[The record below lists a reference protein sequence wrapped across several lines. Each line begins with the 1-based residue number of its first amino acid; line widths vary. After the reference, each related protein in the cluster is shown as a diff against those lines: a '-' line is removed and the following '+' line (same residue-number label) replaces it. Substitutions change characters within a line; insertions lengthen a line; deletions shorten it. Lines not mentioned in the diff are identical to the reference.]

1 MPINFTLNQFDFF
14 STVFLAM
21 PKYFCTFAPENYG
34 DKNVNRL
41 YMYYVEK
48 TMEISGSHY
57 LRLSHESKC
66 EALHGHNWIIKVYCK
81 ARELN
86 EDGMVVDFTE
96 IKRLVHGKLDHQDL
110 NAVLPFNPSA
120 ENIAHW
126 IVETVPNCYKASVQ
140 ESSGNVAI
148 YEKDED

>member
-1 MPINFTLNQFDFF
+1 
-14 STVFLAM
+14 
-21 PKYFCTFAPENYG
+21 
-34 DKNVNRL
+34 
-41 YMYYVEK
+41 
-48 TMEISGSHY
+48 MEISGSHY
-57 LRLSHESKC
+57 LRLSRESKC
-66 EALHGHNWIIKVYCK
+66 EAHHGQNRIIKVYCK
-81 ARELN
+81 ARELDK
-86 EDGMVVDFTE
+86 DGMVVDFTE

-140 ESSGNVAI
+140 ESSGNIAI

>member
-1 MPINFTLNQFDFF
+1 
-14 STVFLAM
+14 
-21 PKYFCTFAPENYG
+21 
-34 DKNVNRL
+34 
-41 YMYYVEK
+41 MYYVEK

-57 LRLSHESKC
+57 LRLSRESKC

-81 ARELN
+81 SRELDK
-86 EDGMVVDFTE
+86 DGMVVDFTE